1 MKEHPTNMPAEEK
14 IKQMPDKM
22 KQMAMQKEEKMKK
35 MAAQKEKQKKEM
47 KRDMISLGVLMAITI
62 ILLSIFPDNKEAVT
76 NTSWDFFIEM
86 ILILPAVMVILGLF
100 AVWVPTDLIV
110 KYLGKASGAKGIVIA
125 IVLGSLPTGPLY
137 IAFPMAAALIKKGA
151 KVSNIIIFLSAWA
164 CIKIPQEM
172 VELQFLGAE
181 FMLTRLVLSIIF
193 VIIMGLII
201 EKLVEWTD
209 KKENKKEDPKET
221 AA

>member
-1 MKEHPTNMPAEEK
+1 MMDDPKNMPAEEK

-47 KRDMISLGVLMAITI
+47 KRDMISLGILMAITI

-76 NTSWDFFIEM
+76 STSWDFFIEM